1 MTVKPLTLKPE
12 TLVSDALNLMNQKSI
27 TNIFVTK
34 KNKPVGIIHMH
45 EILKL
50 KST

>member
-27 TNIFVTK
+27 TNIF
-34 KNKPVGIIHMH
+34 
-45 EILKL
+45 LSLSKL
-50 KST
+50 KFFGSG